1 MLLNKPIS
9 HITSKEQLS
18 VETKIICNSKLPTL
32 AARVLDCTQTD
43 AKTRANEVLTKTI
56 YVYCDTNDELYIE
69 DADSNEMIFLNS
81 FFNSLKVYENTTAR
95 GVFDALQTAF
105 ENHVL
110 ELVFNDIQNTNAPV
124 VELDDAANQPFD
136 PDNF

>member
-1 MLLNKPIS
+1 MLLNTATA
-9 HITSKEQLS
+9 HITSKAQLN
-18 VETKIICNSKLPTL
+18 VETKIYSNGKLPTL
-32 AARVLDCTQTD
+32 AAKVFDYTETS
-43 AKTRANEVLTKTI
+43 ANTRANTALTETI

-81 FFNSLKVYENTTAR
+81 FFNSLEVYERATAR
-95 GVFDALQTAF
+95 GVFEALQTAF
-105 ENHVL
+105 KDHVL
-110 ELVFNDIQNTNAPV
+110 DLVFNEIQHANAPA